1 MLKEGSLMAHSNCCT
16 YCSCC
21 VVLISA

>member
-1 MLKEGSLMAHSNCCT
+1 MLNEGSLMAHSNCRT